1 MEAQRLVGTVLSGK
15 WTLDSLIGMGGMAS
29 VYAATHRNGRRV
41 AIKLLSPE
49 FSQNVQIRERFLRE
63 GYVANRIGHPGV
75 VTILDD
81 DTSENG
87 QVFLVMEL
95 LEGDSFLSRIQSQSL
110 TPAQVIFIG
119 EQVLD
124 PLAVAHR
131 RGIIHRDIK
140 PGNIFVCSDGRVKV
154 LDFGLARVLEGN
166 DLEPTR
172 DGLVLGTVPYLSPE
186 QAIAKRDDIDWRSD
200 IYSVGAMLFYAL
212 SGHYVHEANS
222 QLDMLM
228 ATMKD
233 HARSLASVM
242 PGACPQVVTMVDRA
256 LMFDPTQRWQCAED
270 MAAAAQ
276 LAFQELT
283 GASIPE
289 TLRSEADG
297 KKGWARAAVSPAVS
311 PAASPA
317 IDVPMNVDSICVSV
331 VFEPDTLVSTHPPSR
346 VGVAGLCPA
355 EPERARPSA
364 ASAVEGGGEGPRVW
378 EPSQGSHNNDMK
390 K

>member
-1 MEAQRLVGTVLSGK
+1 VPTNNPQEYEAQQLVGTVLSGK
-15 WTLDSLIGMGGMAS
+15 WTLDKLIGMGGMAS

-41 AIKLLSPE
+41 AIKLLNDE
-49 FSQNVQIRERFLRE
+49 FSQNAQVRERFLRE

-81 DTSENG
+81 DTTESG

-95 LEGDSFLSRIQSQSL
+95 LEGDSFLGRIQSHSL
-110 TPAQVIFIG
+110 TPAQVVFIG
-119 EQVLD
+119 EQVLE
-124 PLAVAHR
+124 PLATAHR

-186 QAIAKRDDIDWRSD
+186 QAYAKRDAIDWRSD
-200 IYSVGAMLFYAL
+200 LYSVGAMLFYAL

-233 HARSLASVM
+233 HARSLASVL
-242 PGACPQVVTMVDRA
+242 PGASPKVVTMVDRA

-270 MAAAAQ
+270 MAAAARV
-276 LAFQELT
+276 AFQEIT
-283 GASIPE
+283 GTDIPTTE
-289 TLRSEADG
+289 RSESDG
-297 KKGWARAAVSPAVS
+297 QTGWARAAVGPAVAQES
-311 PAASPA
+311 LSSA
-317 IDVPMNVDSICVSV
+317 IDVPMNTDSICVSV
-331 VFEPDTLVSTHPPSR
+331 VFEPDTVVDPSGLVDT
-346 VGVAGLCPA
+346 
-355 EPERARPSA
+355 
-364 ASAVEGGGEGPRVW
+364 
-378 EPSQGSHNNDMK
+378 K

>member
-1 MEAQRLVGTVLSGK
+1 MPTDNPQELEAQRLVGTNLGGK
-15 WTLDSLIGMGGMAS
+15 WTIDALIGMGGMAS

-41 AIKLLSPE
+41 AIKLLNPE

-81 DTSENG
+81 DTTASG

-95 LEGDSFLSRIQSQSL
+95 LEGDSFLGRINSRSL
-110 TPAQVIFIG
+110 TPAQVVFIG
-119 EQVLD
+119 EQVLE
-124 PLAVAHR
+124 PLATAHR

-212 SGHYVHEANS
+212 SGRYVHEANS

-228 ATMKD
+228 VTMKAP
-233 HARSLASVM
+233 ARSLASVAPGM
-242 PGACPQVVTMVDRA
+242 PPKVVTMVDRA
-256 LMFDPTQRWQCAED
+256 LMFDPAQRWQCAED
-270 MAAAAQ
+270 MAEAARS
-276 LAFQELT
+276 AFQELT
-283 GASIPE
+283 GVAIPATE
-289 TLRSEADG
+289 RSESDG
-297 KKGWARAAVSPAVS
+297 KKGWARAVVSPAVS
-311 PAASPA
+311 QASAPA

-331 VFEPDTLVSTHPPSR
+331 VFEPDTIS
-346 VGVAGLCPA
+346 GA
-355 EPERARPSA
+355 EPSVDA
-364 ASAVEGGGEGPRVW
+364 
-378 EPSQGSHNNDMK
+378 K